1 MPWSVCVLRFRRW
14 SQSLWRLTSPS
25 PILLLQAG
33 LCTPL
38 PQGLATGHRGRRLAF
53 CTLPI
58 SGNTEI
64 CAYIFPLH
72 YNLFISHKNP
82 HPSLPGLCV
91 TLGTVPTV
99 SVFIT
104 AQFAGGRWTL
114 LLWVTCQMDPG
125 CLSKEMEQPFP
136 MRLLDLCVLP
146 HCPPGTWGGGPRC
159 GLEY

>member
-1 MPWSVCVLRFRRW
+1 METMSLEAHQPLTPFSCSR
-14 SQSLWRLTSPS
+14 QS
-25 PILLLQAG
+25 
-33 LCTPL
+33 CTPQSSKAWPLVTEARGL
-38 PQGLATGHRGRRLAF
+38 PFAPSLNLETQRCLLFPFCITTYLFHIKIPTPGGLAR
-53 CTLPI
+53 P
-58 SGNTEI
+58 
-64 CAYIFPLH
+64 
-72 YNLFISHKNP
+72 
-82 HPSLPGLCV
+82 CV
-91 TLGTVPTV
+91 TAGTVPTV